1 MDKLKVVTIG
11 GGSSYTPEL
20 VEGFIKRY
28 SEFPLT
34 ELWLVDI
41 EEGKEKLEIVSNLAR
56 RMVAKAGLPI
66 KIYDTLDRREALK
79 DADFVTT
86 QLRVGTMKARI
97 KDERIPLSHGV
108 IGQETNGAGGLF
120 KALRT
125 IPVILDIIRDVEE
138 TMKARIKDE
147 RIPLSHGVIGQETN
161 GAGGL
166 FKALRTIPVILDIIR
181 DVEELCPNA
190 WIINFANPAGIITEA
205 VLNYTSFNRFLGL
218 CNVPINMKFGVA
230 DLLKVERDR
239 VEVDF
244 AGLNHM
250 VYGLKAKLDGVD
262 VTEEVVERL
271 AESSMT
277 MQNIK
282 DLPFNADFIRA
293 LNHMVYGLKA
303 KLDGVDVTEEVV
315 ERLAESSMTMQNIKD
330 LPFNADFIRALGI
343 IPCPYHKYY
352 YKTKDMLESELE
364 EFKEGKVRGQVV
376 EALEADLFELYK
388 DETLDVKPPQLEQR
402 GGAYYSD
409 AACNL
414 ISSIYNDKHDI
425 QVVNLFEL
433 YKDET
438 LDVKPPQLEQRGGA
452 YYSDAACNL
461 ISSIYNDKHDIQV
474 VNTRNNGTIKNF
486 KDNNAIEVSCV
497 ITKNGARPMSVGYLP
512 EGISG
517 LVSQIKDFE
526 VLAARA
532 AVNSSYRDALKAL
545 CINPLIEVLAAR
557 AAVNSSYRDALKALC
572 INPLIPSDDLAKVIL
587 DEMLEAHKEH
597 LGDFK

>member
-41 EEGKEKLEIVSNLAR
+41 EEGKEKLKIVSNLAR

-86 QLRVGTMKARI
+86 QLRVG
-97 KDERIPLSHGV
+97 
-108 IGQETNGAGGLF
+108 
-120 KALRT
+120 
-125 IPVILDIIRDVEE
+125 

-250 VYGLKAKLDGVD
+250 VYGLKAKLV
-262 VTEEVVERL
+262 RKWL
-271 AESSMT
+271 
-277 MQNIK
+277 K
-282 DLPFNADFIRA
+282 D
-293 LNHMVYGLKA
+293 
-303 KLDGVDVTEEVV
+303 
-315 ERLAESSMTMQNIKD
+315 
-330 LPFNADFIRALGI
+330 
-343 IPCPYHKYY
+343 
-352 YKTKDMLESELE
+352 
-364 EFKEGKVRGQVV
+364 
-376 EALEADLFELYK
+376 
-388 DETLDVKPPQLEQR
+388 
-402 GGAYYSD
+402 
-409 AACNL
+409 
-414 ISSIYNDKHDI
+414 
-425 QVVNLFEL
+425 
-433 YKDET
+433 
-438 LDVKPPQLEQRGGA
+438 
-452 YYSDAACNL
+452 
-461 ISSIYNDKHDIQV
+461 
-474 VNTRNNGTIKNF
+474 
-486 KDNNAIEVSCV
+486 
-497 ITKNGARPMSVGYLP
+497 
-512 EGISG
+512 
-517 LVSQIKDFE
+517 
-526 VLAARA
+526 
-532 AVNSSYRDALKAL
+532 
-545 CINPLIEVLAAR
+545 
-557 AAVNSSYRDALKALC
+557 
-572 INPLIPSDDLAKVIL
+572 
-587 DEMLEAHKEH
+587 
-597 LGDFK
+597 

>member
-1 MDKLKVVTIG
+1 
-11 GGSSYTPEL
+11 
-20 VEGFIKRY
+20 
-28 SEFPLT
+28 
-34 ELWLVDI
+34 
-41 EEGKEKLEIVSNLAR
+41 
-56 RMVAKAGLPI
+56 
-66 KIYDTLDRREALK
+66 
-79 DADFVTT
+79 
-86 QLRVGTMKARI
+86 
-97 KDERIPLSHGV
+97 
-108 IGQETNGAGGLF
+108 
-120 KALRT
+120 
-125 IPVILDIIRDVEE
+125 
-138 TMKARIKDE
+138 
-147 RIPLSHGVIGQETN
+147 
-161 GAGGL
+161 
-166 FKALRTIPVILDIIR
+166 
-181 DVEELCPNA
+181 
-190 WIINFANPAGIITEA
+190 
-205 VLNYTSFNRFLGL
+205 
-218 CNVPINMKFGVA
+218 MKFGVA

-244 AGLNHM
+244 AG
-250 VYGLKAKLDGVD
+250 
-262 VTEEVVERL
+262 
-271 AESSMT
+271 
-277 MQNIK
+277 
-282 DLPFNADFIRA
+282 

-376 EALEADLFELYK
+376 EALEAD
-388 DETLDVKPPQLEQR
+388 
-402 GGAYYSD
+402 
-409 AACNL
+409 
-414 ISSIYNDKHDI
+414 
-425 QVVNLFEL
+425 L

-545 CINPLIEVLAAR
+545 CINPLI
-557 AAVNSSYRDALKALC
+557 
-572 INPLIPSDDLAKVIL
+572 PSDDLAKVIL